1 MSAAVCG
8 SKRSFFEELAPSPP
22 HSKKLRYSSSSIRFT
37 PPSLIDRL
45 RTFFPHM
52 DELVLERVLQE
63 CGNGNDLDAAIKRLN
78 ELCLGTTDGN
88 TGTVE
93 EPQVEVNA
101 DTDKLEEDD
110 GRSAS
115 DNLPPVD
122 NLPKDGAEWVD
133 FFVRGMMVATSVD
146 DARARAATMLEAL
159 EKSISARV
167 SAEATNVQEENLVL
181 KEQIQVLTKERN
193 SFKNAFR
200 IQHERFSDY
209 EEKNQEL
216 QQLKQ
221 LVSQYQEQIR
231 TFEVNN
237 YALAMHLNQAQQS
250 NPNSFPRH
258 FPPDVF

>member
-8 SKRSFFEELAPSPP
+8 SKRSFFEELPPSPP
-22 HSKKLRYSSSSIRFT
+22 LSKKLRYSSPIRF
-37 PPSLIDRL
+37 PPSSLVDHL

-52 DELVLERVLQE
+52 DELVLERALQE
-63 CGNGNDLDAAIKRLN
+63 CGNDLDAAIKRLN

-88 TGTVE
+88 SVTAE
-93 EPQVEVNA
+93 EPQAEVNV
-101 DTDKLEEDD
+101 DTDKLEDD
-110 GRSAS
+110 GKASAS
-115 DNLPPVD
+115 NNLSAVD

-133 FFVRGMMVATSVD
+133 FFVREMMVATSVD
-146 DARARAATMLEAL
+146 DARARAAKMLEAL

-167 SAEATNVQEENLVL
+167 SAEATNIQKENLLL
-181 KEQIQVLTKERN
+181 KEQIQVLIKERN

-209 EEKNQEL
+209 DEKNQEL
-216 QQLKQ
+216 QHLKQ

-231 TFEVNN
+231 TLEVNN
-237 YALAMHLNQAQQS
+237 YALAMHLKQAQQS
-250 NPNSFPRH
+250 NPFPGH

>member
-8 SKRSFFEELAPSPP
+8 SKRSFFEELPPSPP
-22 HSKKLRYSSSSIRFT
+22 LSKKLRYSSPIRFA
-37 PPSLIDRL
+37 PPSLIDHL

-52 DELVLERVLQE
+52 DDLVLERALEE
-63 CGNGNDLDAAIKRLN
+63 CGNDLDAAIKRLN

-88 TGTVE
+88 TGTAE

-101 DTDKLEEDD
+101 DTDKLEDD
-110 GRSAS
+110 GLASASASAS
-115 DNLPPVD
+115 DNLPAVD
-122 NLPKDGAEWVD
+122 NLPKDGAEWVE
-133 FFVRGMMVATSVD
+133 FFVREMMVATSVD
-146 DARARAATMLEAL
+146 DARARAARMLEAL

-167 SAEATNVQEENLVL
+167 SAEATNVQKENLLL
-181 KEQIQVLTKERN
+181 KEQIQVLIKERN

-209 EEKNQEL
+209 DEKNQEL
-216 QQLKQ
+216 QHLKQ

-231 TFEVNN
+231 TLEVNN
-237 YALAMHLNQAQQS
+237 YALAMHLKQAQQS
-250 NPNSFPRH
+250 NRFPGH